1 MLVSFGVAFE
11 VAATMCGTFGKQL
24 VSYSGKVRP
33 AKRARLFKFM
43 GLTATTLFGPVL
55 DALAYAL
62 APQSLVAPL
71 NGLDIVWNA
80 CSAPFTL
87 GEPLT
92 RSYALGSVLVFMGS
106 SLSAHFA
113 QHHDREGTLE
123 RQREIFFSWRLAVWV
138 LAGVGGL
145 LVSFWVIR
153 RRPRG
158 VGDWQ
163 RGLALGGTAGFV
175 AGNMFFLSE
184 ALGAV
189 RWSLATG
196 DWSAWR
202 HPLPYLVS
210 LGAVTVAVS
219 NVPLMAKAL
228 EEYDALFMITL
239 FAGCQI
245 VTACVSAWAV
255 LREMDGTPLGD
266 RLGYWACIGSIV
278 AGLLV
283 VGRKARL
290 EADHALPLAA
300 APLEPPLG
308 DAAAEARPP
317 AKQWTSLGPVV
328 WAGAYSGVAYASMDS
343 GSEGPEEDEAAGRPA
358 SRTLFVSA
366 PAALGGATAALESN
380 SLALSSARSSSS
392 GGDGGG
398 SSSGSSGSSSS
409 GDVEGRAAG

>member
-1 MLVSFGVAFE
+1 VEDEERRHFSVTMLVSFGVAFE

-175 AGNMFFLSE
+175 A
-184 ALGAV
+184 V
-189 RWSLATG
+189 VPG
-196 DWSAWR
+196 D
-202 HPLPYLVS
+202 
-210 LGAVTVAVS
+210 G
-219 NVPLMAKAL
+219 
-228 EEYDALFMITL
+228 
-239 FAGCQI
+239 
-245 VTACVSAWAV
+245 
-255 LREMDGTPLGD
+255 
-266 RLGYWACIGSIV
+266 
-278 AGLLV
+278 
-283 VGRKARL
+283 RL
-290 EADHALPLAA
+290 ERLAAPPALLGLARGRDGGRLERAPDGQGPRGVRRAVHDHALRGLPDRHRVRVGVGG
-300 APLEPPLG
+300 P
-308 DAAAEARPP
+308 ARD
-317 AKQWTSLGPVV
+317 GRH
-328 WAGAYSGVAYASMDS
+328 
-343 GSEGPEEDEAAGRPA
+343 AAGRQAWLLGLHREHRGRGPQG
-358 SRTLFVSA
+358 SA
-366 PAALGGATAALESN
+366 
-380 SLALSSARSSSS
+380 
-392 GGDGGG
+392 
-398 SSSGSSGSSSS
+398 
-409 GDVEGRAAG
+409 